1 MIMVLDDHPI
11 AREGLEA
18 IIKMYR
24 PEEEIV
30 QAGTVKEAITIM
42 DMQKID
48 MVFVDIN
55 LGEGSGFDFLEWLE
69 PEQSEVKVFMITS
82 SSSESDFLHARAL
95 GVDAYLLK
103 DAFID
108 DIVYSL
114 KVIERGGKFY
124 SSDLVDQM
132 GQLSEDE
139 KLLETLTKRELEVLF
154 FLNKGYSNAKIGE
167 ELFVSEGTVKK
178 HISNIL
184 GKLGLE
190 NRMEAGLF
198 SSRNSEKLELMI
210 HFGEETI
217 REFSS

>member
-1 MIMVLDDHPI
+1 MIMVLDDYPI

-132 GQLSEDE
+132 GQLSEEE

-154 FLNKGYSNAKIGE
+154 FLNQGYSNAKIGE
-167 ELFVSEGTVKK
+167 ALFVSEGTVKK
-178 HISNIL
+178 HISNLL

-210 HFGEETI
+210 QFGEDTI

>member
-1 MIMVLDDHPI
+1 MVLDDHPI

-210 HFGEETI
+210 QFGEDAI
-217 REFSS
+217 REFSG

>member
-114 KVIERGGKFY
+114 KVVERGGKFY

-210 HFGEETI
+210 QFGEDAI
-217 REFSS
+217 REFSG

>member
-1 MIMVLDDHPI
+1 M
-11 AREGLEA
+11 
-18 IIKMYR
+18 
-24 PEEEIV
+24 
-30 QAGTVKEAITIM
+30 
-42 DMQKID
+42 
-48 MVFVDIN
+48 
-55 LGEGSGFDFLEWLE
+55 
-69 PEQSEVKVFMITS
+69 
-82 SSSESDFLHARAL
+82 

-132 GQLSEDE
+132 GQLSEEE

-154 FLNKGYSNAKIGE
+154 FLNQGYSNAKIGE
-167 ELFVSEGTVKK
+167 ALFVSEGTVKK
-178 HISNIL
+178 HISNLL

-210 HFGEETI
+210 QFGEDTI

>member
-1 MIMVLDDHPI
+1 MILILDDHPI
-11 AREGLEA
+11 ARQGLEA
-18 IIKMYR
+18 IIKMYK
-24 PEEEIV
+24 PQEDIV
-30 QAGTVKEAITIM
+30 QAGTVREAMSIM
-42 DMQKID
+42 ETQKPD

-55 LGEGSGFDFLEWLE
+55 LGQESGFDFLEWLR
-69 PEQSEVKVFMITS
+69 PEKKEVKVFMITS

-124 SSDLVDQM
+124 SSDLIAQM
-132 GQLSEDE
+132 GQVSEEE
-139 KLLETLTKRELEVLF
+139 KLLDTLTKRELEVLF
-154 FLNKGYSNAKIGE
+154 FLNQGHSNAKIGE

-178 HISNIL
+178 HISNLL

-198 SSRNSEKLELMI
+198 SSRNSEKLELMVK
-210 HFGEETI
+210 FGEETI
-217 REFSS
+217 REFSG

>member
-210 HFGEETI
+210 QFGEDAI